1 MQLKKRWSI
10 SENREFKNSA
20 EAMIKNIGN
29 FEKMLAHLLKEF
41 QYEIDNVINVNR
53 FEKVNEIT
61 KPKLTIR
68 HSEDFIKVY
77 IDIKLQY
84 YARNTINI
92 LEMDLMD
99 YSIRLNDDLD
109 EQANLAWS
117 RYKGCLEEVDDI
129 NSDISILKDY
139 KNEMEDEIKYLEQ
152 GIKDLPISKF
162 YNKRIINK
170 LRRNIDTIDKE
181 LQSKYTDL
189 DIFRRDY
196 NEYYYKWL
204 LLSRQTL
211 VNIIKPYLR
220 TLYGIFNEEYNIIID
235 GDV

>member
-1 MQLKKRWSI
+1 MQLKKRWNI

-29 FEKMLAHLLKEF
+29 FEKMCEHLLKEF
-41 QYEIDNVINVNR
+41 QYEIDNVLNINR

-77 IDIKLQY
+77 IDIKPIVY
-84 YARNTINI
+84 TRNTINI

-99 YSIRLNDDLD
+99 YSIRINDDLD

-117 RYKGCLEEVDDI
+117 RYKSSLEEVDDI

-139 KNEMEDEIKYLEQ
+139 KNEMEDEIKLLEQ

-162 YNKRIINK
+162 YNKRVINK

-189 DIFRRDY
+189 DIFRRNY